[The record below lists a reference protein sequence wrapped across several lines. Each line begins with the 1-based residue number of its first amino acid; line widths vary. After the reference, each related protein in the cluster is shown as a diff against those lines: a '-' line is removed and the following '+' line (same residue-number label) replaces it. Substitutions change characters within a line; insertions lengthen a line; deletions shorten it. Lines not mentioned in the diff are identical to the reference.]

1 MKRYFFV
8 LLSFILLSACS
19 SVDVKF
25 LNNRSAIISL
35 MSGES
40 ILLPIEDN
48 APEVTLNIDGLDWH
62 VRLAQSNMD
71 YYLPYTA
78 SDDVILKVDGLSFE
92 SAFYECVKKG
102 NPVKIW
108 SNPSPSIHFR
118 PLYGWIN
125 DPNGMYYKDGVWH
138 LFYQYNPFGAK
149 WGNMSWGHA
158 ISTDLVN
165 WKHCDVA
172 LVPDELGMI
181 FSGSAVVD
189 NDGTA
194 GFGEEAVVAIY
205 TSAGARQVQSI
216 AYSTDGY
223 VFEKYE
229 NNPVLKS
236 HRPDFRDPKII
247 WHENSSAW
255 IMVISAGNAMEFYRS
270 KDLKNWEFAS
280 RFGEGVGNHG
290 GVWECPDLF
299 PLEYNGQQKWVLISS
314 CNRNPILGS
323 GSQYFI
329 GSFDGYVF
337 TPDSVSEKWMDYGM
351 DHYAAVTFC
360 NAPQD
365 RRIAMAWEANWMYA
379 NDLPLKGWRCM
390 MTVPRELFLMEY
402 NGAMVMGSM
411 PVAEVLE
418 KCSANLQSYTLS
430 EESPSLMIDGLSL
443 CLRGNV
449 VTVFRKSEL
458 KFNDKFNVETSTVL
472 DDRNEHELL
481 VLKDKNSVE
490 IFIDGGA
497 VAMTFLLF

>member
-1 MKRYFFV
+1 
-8 LLSFILLSACS
+8 
-19 SVDVKF
+19 
-25 LNNRSAIISL
+25 

-48 APEVTLNIDGLDWH
+48 APDVVLNIDGLDWN
-62 VRLAQSNMD
+62 VRLAQSRVD

-78 SDDVILKVDGLSFE
+78 SENVILKIEGLSFE
-92 SAFYECVKKG
+92 SAFYEHVKKG
-102 NPVKIW
+102 NPEKTW

-158 ISTDLVN
+158 TSTDLVN
-165 WKHCDVA
+165 WEHCDVA
-172 LVPDELGMI
+172 LVPDDLGMI

-189 NDGTA
+189 ENGIA
-194 GFGEEAVVAIY
+194 GFGKDAVVAVY

-216 AYSTDGY
+216 AHSSDGY

-229 NNPVLKS
+229 NNPILVS
-236 HRPDFRDPKII
+236 HRPDFRDPKVI
-247 WHENSSAW
+247 WHEETSAW
-255 IMVISAGNAMEFYRS
+255 IMAISAGNAMEFYRS
-270 KDLKNWEFAS
+270 ADLKNWEFAS
-280 RFGEGVGNHG
+280 RFGEDVGNHG

-299 PLEYNGQQKWVLISS
+299 PLEYDGQQKWVLISS
-314 CNRNPILGS
+314 CTRNPILGS

-351 DHYAAVTFC
+351 DHYAAVTFS
-360 NAPQD
+360 NAPHD
-365 RRIAMAWEANWMYA
+365 RRISMAWESNWIYA

-390 MTVPRELFLMEY
+390 MTVPRELFLTEY
-402 NGAMVMGSM
+402 NGSLVMGSM
-411 PVAEVLE
+411 PVDEVLD
-418 KCSANLQSYTLS
+418 KCSAHLQHYILS
-430 EESPSLMIDGLSL
+430 ENSPSLMIDGLSL
-443 CLRGNV
+443 LLDGNV
-449 VTVFRKSEL
+449 VTVNRKSEL
-458 KFNDKFNVETSTVL
+458 NFNDKFNVETSVAL
-472 DDRNEHELL
+472 DDRSEHNLL
-481 VLKDKNSVE
+481 VLRDKNSVE

-497 VAMTFLLF
+497 IAMTFLIF